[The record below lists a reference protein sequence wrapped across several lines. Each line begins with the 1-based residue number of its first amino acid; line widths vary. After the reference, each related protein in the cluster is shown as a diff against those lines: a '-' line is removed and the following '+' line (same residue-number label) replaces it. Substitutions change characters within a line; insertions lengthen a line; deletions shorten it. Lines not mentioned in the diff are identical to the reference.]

1 MFRFLKQNLRAGD
14 TYWDCGAH
22 FGLFSVVASRLVG
35 PTGMVLAFEPTPSV
49 REVLTKVVSMN
60 KAFNVVVRP
69 EALSDRTGEAVFYA
83 IDNEASNA
91 NSLVKQAR
99 HSTPFKRYYSLYI
112 YD

>member
-1 MFRFLKQNLRAGD
+1 
-14 TYWDCGAH
+14 
-22 FGLFSVVASRLVG
+22 
-35 PTGMVLAFEPTPSV
+35 MVLAFEPTPSV
-49 REVLTKVVSMN
+49 REILTKVVSMN

-99 HSTPFKRYYSLYI
+99 HSRGITIHTSTIDDIASELNVRADLIKIDVEGAEFALLKVHAA
-112 YD
+112 